1 MSKSL
6 SEYVKTWLD
15 RDDQRFNLTKAEAE
29 DGSPTQVLNL
39 RIEVD
44 SDGDVW
50 VETDVQ
56 CRIYTDAGVAA
67 RLTAYKLKRAIKR
80 AVQKAKK

>member
-1 MSKSL
+1 MRKSL

-15 RDDQRFNLTKAEAE
+15 RKDQRFNFTRAESE
-29 DGSPTQVLNL
+29 DGSPTQILNL

-56 CRIYTDAGVAA
+56 CRIYTDTGDAA
-67 RLTAYKLKRAIKR
+67 RMTSYKLKRAIKR
-80 AVQKAKK
+80 AVKKAKK